1 MLTSLRPRPAV
12 FSASHFHVLRGA
24 LVVASATLLF
34 GQTDQ
39 PASSNATITM
49 SPFEVSVAEDQGYE
63 VARSVTGTR
72 VASDLIELPYNVN
85 VVTNAFMEDFLAD
98 TPEEQFAYVSSFAPE
113 EDSINAYSLRGF
125 RTNFQLRDGFARSG
139 FFSTATLSRAEV
151 IKGPAAAVY
160 GRTQPGGVVNYIT
173 KKPQD
178 RARTQL
184 AFALG
189 TDQNRRATLHNTGT
203 VFKND
208 KFKVRYRVDVDYR
221 HEEYGQAGQ
230 VAPYSEDRLVSTVWD
245 VTFNQ
250 DRTKIQFSADSS
262 TIDRVPVT
270 RAPILWNPRANGAAG
285 EKSHLGLAV
294 GLDKLGYD
302 NIKGTVTE
310 RAMDAANLTFEHR
323 FSDHLTFRIG
333 GDYADRRLVRRVM
346 SMFVRRFDINTR
358 GLLGRQPQYETSDE
372 QFNSLQTD
380 LLASFWLGKT
390 EHKLLLTGDYF
401 QQRTFQTNWRLNQV
415 RPARVAPALRPLAA
429 VNDPRVNETYM
440 PAPPTGTNENSVLR
454 PIEQLGQSFPDIV
467 PGGLDSEGRPF
478 QQTTNSRRQLT
489 TRGVFGSW
497 RMAAFQGKVITLLGG
512 RYEESGFFRDN
523 INVATVDSFT
533 NTGFTPSVGLN
544 VYIHPQATFFTNYS
558 RSYYP
563 SLRSGFDSDGDAI
576 EGGLPNE
583 EGAGTDI
590 GIKTRLFD
598 ARVIAS
604 LTYFTL
610 ERKNVAYLVDFE
622 PGTDGAAAR
631 FDQRYG
637 SAGLIEGDGV
647 ELDFSFR
654 PWKALYLFG
663 AYSYNNTVVKE
674 AGYDANLVG
683 RRWQNAPSTRAA
695 LGFTYSLA
703 GTRLRGLT
711 FNGGFRYEGDS
722 VFSNGSPV
730 RLTTDIFNAR
740 TGNDG
745 RREML
750 NPSYT
755 NFDLGASYQWRT
767 TNRWR
772 HRVQLNVKNVVGND
786 TYRQGGLPAP
796 PRRIIVTYRLDL

>member
-1 MLTSLRPRPAV
+1 MA
-12 FSASHFHVLRGA
+12 G
-24 LVVASATLLF
+24 ATLLF

-39 PASSNATITM
+39 AAPSTETVTM
-49 SPFEVSVAEDQGYE
+49 SPFEVSVAEDQGYA
-63 VARSVTGTR
+63 VTRSVTGTR
-72 VASDLIELPYNVN
+72 VASDLIELPYNLN

-98 TPEEQFAYVSSFAPE
+98 TLEEQFAYVSSFAPE
-113 EDSINAYSLRGF
+113 GDSINAYSLRGF

-139 FFSTATLSRAEV
+139 FFSKATLNRAEV
-151 IKGPAAAVY
+151 IKGPAAAIY

-178 RARTQL
+178 RARTHL
-184 AFALG
+184 TFALG
-189 TDQNRRATLHNTGT
+189 TDKDRRATINNTGT
-203 VFKND
+203 IFKNN
-208 KFKVRYRVDVDYR
+208 KLKVRYRVDADYKY
-221 HEEYGQAGQ
+221 EEYGQAGQ
-230 VAPYSEDRLVSTVWD
+230 VAPYSDERLISTVWD

-262 TIDRVPVT
+262 TIDRVPLT
-270 RAPILWNPRANGAAG
+270 RAPILWNPGANTATG

-294 GLDKLGYD
+294 GLDQLGY
-302 NIKGTVTE
+302 NNLAGTITQ
-310 RAMDAANLTFEHR
+310 RAMDAANLTFEHQ
-323 FSDHLTFRIG
+323 FNQHLTFRIG
-333 GDYADRRLVRRVM
+333 GDYADRELHRLEM
-346 SMFVRRFDINTR
+346 NQFVRRFDINTR
-358 GLLGRQPQYETSDE
+358 GLSGRQPQRETSDE
-372 QFNSLQTD
+372 QFSSAQAD

-401 QQRTFQTNWRLNQV
+401 QQRTFDTNWRLNQV

-429 VNDPRVNETYM
+429 VNDPRVNETWM
-440 PAPPTGTNENSVLR
+440 PGPPSGTNETSVLR
-454 PIEQLGQSFPDIV
+454 PIEQLGQVFPNIV
-467 PGGLDSEGRPF
+467 PGGVDSEGRPF
-478 QQTTNSRRQLT
+478 QQTTNNNRQLT
-489 TRGVFGSW
+489 TRGIFGSW
-497 RMAAFQGKVITLLGG
+497 RMAALQGKVITLLGG
-512 RYEESGFFRDN
+512 RYEESSFFRNN
-523 INVATVDSFT
+523 IGRNTFESFT

-544 VYIHPQATFFTNYS
+544 VYIHPQATLFTNYS

-583 EGAGTDI
+583 EGAGTDF
-590 GIKTRLFD
+590 GIKTRLFED
-598 ARVIAS
+598 RITAT
-604 LTYFTL
+604 LTYFTI

-622 PGTDGAAAR
+622 AGTDGAAAR

-654 PWKALYLFG
+654 PWRALYLFG
-663 AYSYNNTVVKE
+663 AYSYNDTVVKE

-683 RRWQNAPSTRAA
+683 RRWQRAPSARAA

-703 GTRLRGLT
+703 ETRLRGVV
-711 FNGGFRYEGDS
+711 FNGGIRYEGDS
-722 VFSNGSPV
+722 VFDNGSPI
-730 RLTTDIFNAR
+730 RLTTDVLNAR

-755 NFDLGASYQWRT
+755 NVDLGVSYQWRT

-772 HRVQLNVKNVVGND
+772 HRVQLNVKNALGD
-786 TYRQGGLPAP
+786 ETYRQSGLPAP
-796 PRRIIVTYRLDL
+796 PRRFILTYRVEI